1 MVEPVVRYT
10 TLGLRLSTSYKR
22 QQKDYLFI
30 NLSYITLFKACW
42 VRNLTLINKV
52 GCPLF
57 RFVIRTRRTLFLSL
71 KIYSILIIKILF
83 SIPSSSVPIILYI
96 TSSIPT
102 TAVGIHA
109 LDFLFFFFL
118 LSPHPPV
125 PTGHTVHIQRYQLV
139 TFMCPSNPLQ
149 FKILYQF
156 FKLRSH
162 FEELE

>member
-10 TLGLRLSTSYKR
+10 TLGLSTSYKR

-57 RFVIRTRRTLFLSL
+57 RFVIRTHRTLFLFFKKNIQSWSS
-71 KIYSILIIKILF
+71 KFF
-83 SIPSSSVPIILYI
+83 SPVPIILYI

-139 TFMCPSNPLQ
+139 TFMCPSNPFQ

>member
-10 TLGLRLSTSYKR
+10 TLGLSTSYKR

-57 RFVIRTRRTLFLSL
+57 RFVIRTVVLYFYPS
-71 KIYSILIIKILF
+71 KKYSILVIKILF
-83 SIPSSSVPIILYI
+83 SILSSPVHIILYI

-102 TAVGIHA
+102 PAAGTHA
-109 LDFLFFFFL
+109 SDFLFFFFL
-118 LSPHPPV
+118 LSSPLTPSPSPHRPHCAHPEV
-125 PTGHTVHIQRYQLV
+125 SIGDLYV
-139 TFMCPSNPLQ
+139 PLQ
-149 FKILYQF
+149 LFLV
-156 FKLRSH
+156 
-162 FEELE
+162 